1 MGRKNA
7 HYFEFRFADWLTGQ
21 ISYEKNSI
29 KLAWVTLKCLC
40 FQMEIEERVLTKQ
53 MALKHKGI
61 TYKALNHLIENN
73 YLKIEN
79 GIIKDEEIIDNAS
92 KVCDTS
98 NIQRIKASIRW
109 KKDEIKRKKERK
121 ILTQLLQKCNLILCL
136 QKCRANREKRTRN
149 KYAVAYALAMP

>member
-40 FQMEIEERVLTKQ
+40 FQMELEERELTKK

-61 TYKALNHLIENN
+61 TNKAIDYLIENN
-73 YLKIEN
+73 YLIIKN

-92 KVCDTS
+92 KVSETA

-109 KKDEIKRKKERK
+109 KKNEIKQKKEENIDTTYAELQLDSLYKEMQDERRKK
-121 ILTQLLQKCNLILCL
+121 
-136 QKCRANREKRTRN
+136 N
-149 KYAVAYALAMP
+149 KK